1 MTTVLNAIEVE
12 DLTKRFGNFTAV
24 DHIDFKVEA
33 GELFGF
39 LGPNGAG
46 KTTTVRMITGV
57 IKPDAGKASIMGY
70 DVERETI
77 KAKQMA
83 GVLPETPNAYIDLS
97 AWQNLMIMAKLYGLA
112 KKERQSR
119 AEDLL
124 KRFGLYEK
132 REVAVKGFSKGMKQR
147 LQICMALINKPKVL
161 IMDEPTS
168 GLDVQS
174 SRLIRSIIADLN
186 SQDVTFLLTTHNM
199 EEANQLCSRI
209 AIINQGKIVAIDRP
223 EVLKKRIDRLHSVE
237 VSFNR
242 MWLRRICQISRGLIP
257 SSGGET
263 SSGFMLGNPLRLFIT
278 WWITQDRKRL
288 AKKAYAYSESFAP
301 SSCSSNSN
309 DYYPASHPLIAE
321 RVMRSIM
328 R

>member
-1 MTTVLNAIEVE
+1 MMTGMNAIEVE

-77 KAKQMA
+77 NAKQMA
-83 GVLPETPNAYIDLS
+83 GVLPETSNAYIDLS
-97 AWQNLMIMAKLYGLA
+97 AWQNLMLMAKLYGLA

-124 KRFGLYEK
+124 KKFGLYEK

-147 LQICMALINKPKVL
+147 LQICMALISEPQVL
-161 IMDEPTS
+161 ILDEPTS

-186 SQDVTFLLTTHNM
+186 AQGVTFLLTTHNM

-223 EVLKKRIDRLHSVE
+223 EVLKKRIESLHSVE

-242 MWLRRICQISRGLIP
+242 DVAQSDLSGLQGVESVERMGDKFRLYAREPAEVIYNLVDYARSEKVEIVSLATISPTL
-257 SSGGET
+257 EDVFVKYT
-263 SSGFMLGNPLRLFIT
+263 EAT
-278 WWITQDRKRL
+278 
-288 AKKAYAYSESFAP
+288 
-301 SSCSSNSN
+301 
-309 DYYPASHPLIAE
+309 
-321 RVMRSIM
+321 
-328 R
+328 

>member
-1 MTTVLNAIEVE
+1 MTSMNAIEVE
-12 DLTKRFGNFTAV
+12 DLTKQFGDFTAV

-77 KAKQMA
+77 NAKQMT
-83 GVLPETPNAYIDLS
+83 GVLPETSNAYIDLS
-97 AWQNLMIMAKLYGLA
+97 AWQNLMLMGKLYGLA
-112 KKERQSR
+112 RKERQSR

-124 KRFGLYEK
+124 RRFGLYEK

-147 LQICMALINKPKVL
+147 LQICMALISEPPVL
-161 IMDEPTS
+161 ILDEPTS

-186 SQDVTFLLTTHNM
+186 AQGVTFLLTTHNM

-209 AIINQGKIVAIDRP
+209 AIINRGKIVAIDRP
-223 EVLKKRIDRLHSVE
+223 EVLKKHIESLHSVE

-242 MWLRRICQISRGLIP
+242 DVAQSDLSGLQGVDSVERKGDKFRLYAREPSEVIYNLVDYARSKKVEIVSLATISPTLEDVFVKYTEAI
-257 SSGGET
+257 
-263 SSGFMLGNPLRLFIT
+263 
-278 WWITQDRKRL
+278 
-288 AKKAYAYSESFAP
+288 
-301 SSCSSNSN
+301 
-309 DYYPASHPLIAE
+309 
-321 RVMRSIM
+321 
-328 R
+328 

>member
-1 MTTVLNAIEVE
+1 MMTGLNAIEVE

-77 KAKQMA
+77 NAKQMA
-83 GVLPETPNAYIDLS
+83 GVLPETSNAYIDLS
-97 AWQNLMIMAKLYGLA
+97 AWQNLMLMAKLYGLA
-112 KKERQSR
+112 KKERQNR

-132 REVAVKGFSKGMKQR
+132 KDLAVKGFSKGMRQR
-147 LQICMALINKPKVL
+147 LQICMALISEPQVL
-161 IMDEPTS
+161 ILDEPTS

-174 SRLIRSIIADLN
+174 SRLIRSMIADLN
-186 SQDVTFLLTTHNM
+186 ARGVTFLLTTHNM
-199 EEANQLCSRI
+199 EEANQLCTRI
-209 AIINQGKIVAIDRP
+209 AIINRGKIVAIDSP
-223 EVLKKRIDRLHSVE
+223 EALKKRIESLHSIE
-237 VSFNR
+237 VSFK
-242 MWLRRICQISRGLIP
+242 IDVPQIDLSGLLGVESVEKRGDKFRLYAREPAEVIYNLVDYAR
-257 SSGGET
+257 SEDVEIT
-263 SSGFMLGNPLRLFIT
+263 SIATISPTLEDVFVKYT
-278 WWITQDRKRL
+278 
-288 AKKAYAYSESFAP
+288 E
-301 SSCSSNSN
+301 
-309 DYYPASHPLIAE
+309 AS
-321 RVMRSIM
+321 
-328 R
+328 

>member
-1 MTTVLNAIEVE
+1 MKAIEVE

-24 DHIDFKVEA
+24 DQINFKVES

-57 IKPDAGKASIMGY
+57 IKPDGGRASIMGY

-77 KAKQMA
+77 NAKQMA
-83 GVLPETPNAYIDLS
+83 GVLPETSNAYIDLS
-97 AWQNLMIMAKLYGLA
+97 AWQNLMLMAKLYGLD

-147 LQICMALINKPKVL
+147 LQICMALISEPQVL
-161 IMDEPTS
+161 ILDEPTS

-186 SQDVTFLLTTHNM
+186 AQGVTFLLTTHNM

-223 EVLKKRIDRLHSVE
+223 EVLKKHIESLHSVE
-237 VSFNR
+237 VSFDRDVAQSDLSGLQGVDSIERKGDKFRLYAREPAEVIYNLVDFAR
-242 MWLRRICQISRGLIP
+242 SEKVEIVSLATISPTL
-257 SSGGET
+257 EDVFVKYT
-263 SSGFMLGNPLRLFIT
+263 E
-278 WWITQDRKRL
+278 
-288 AKKAYAYSESFAP
+288 AA
-301 SSCSSNSN
+301 
-309 DYYPASHPLIAE
+309 
-321 RVMRSIM
+321 
-328 R
+328 

>member
-1 MTTVLNAIEVE
+1 MMTVMTAIEVE
-12 DLTKRFGNFTAV
+12 DLTKRFGHYTAV

-57 IKPDAGKASIMGY
+57 IKTDAGKASIMGY

-77 KAKQMA
+77 NAKQMV
-83 GVLPETPNAYIDLS
+83 GVLPETSNAYIDLS
-97 AWQNLMIMAKLYGLA
+97 AWQNLMLMGKLYGLA

-147 LQICMALINKPKVL
+147 LQICMALISEPKVL
-161 IMDEPTS
+161 ILDEPTS

-174 SRLIRSIIADLN
+174 SRLIRSIITDLN
-186 SQDVTFLLTTHNM
+186 AQGVTFFLTTHNM

-223 EVLKKRIDRLHSVE
+223 EVLKKRIESLHSVD

-242 MWLRRICQISRGLIP
+242 DVAQSDLSGLQGVDSVERMGDKFRLYARKPSEVIYNLVDYARSEKAEIVSLATISPTL
-257 SSGGET
+257 EDVFVKYT
-263 SSGFMLGNPLRLFIT
+263 EAT
-278 WWITQDRKRL
+278 
-288 AKKAYAYSESFAP
+288 
-301 SSCSSNSN
+301 
-309 DYYPASHPLIAE
+309 
-321 RVMRSIM
+321 
-328 R
+328 

>member
-1 MTTVLNAIEVE
+1 MMTVMTAIEVE
-12 DLTKRFGNFTAV
+12 DLTKRFGHYTAV
-24 DHIDFKVEA
+24 DHIDFKVES

-57 IKPDAGKASIMGY
+57 IKTDAGKASIMGY

-77 KAKQMA
+77 NAKQMV
-83 GVLPETPNAYIDLS
+83 GVLPETSNAYIDLS
-97 AWQNLMIMAKLYGLA
+97 AWQNLMLMGKLYGLA

-147 LQICMALINKPKVL
+147 LQICMALISEPKVL
-161 IMDEPTS
+161 ILDEPTS

-174 SRLIRSIIADLN
+174 SRLIRSIITDLN
-186 SQDVTFLLTTHNM
+186 AQGVTFFLTTHNM

-209 AIINQGKIVAIDRP
+209 AIINHGKIVAIDRP
-223 EVLKKRIDRLHSVE
+223 EVLKKRIESLHSVD

-242 MWLRRICQISRGLIP
+242 DVAQSDLSGLQGVDSVERMGDKFRLYARKPSEVIYNLVDYARSEKAEIVSLATISPTL
-257 SSGGET
+257 EDVFVKYT
-263 SSGFMLGNPLRLFIT
+263 EAT
-278 WWITQDRKRL
+278 
-288 AKKAYAYSESFAP
+288 
-301 SSCSSNSN
+301 
-309 DYYPASHPLIAE
+309 
-321 RVMRSIM
+321 
-328 R
+328 

>member
-1 MTTVLNAIEVE
+1 MTVMTAIEVE
-12 DLTKRFGNFTAV
+12 DLTKRFGHYTAV

-46 KTTTVRMITGV
+46 KTTPVRMITGV
-57 IKPDAGKASIMGY
+57 IKTDAGKASIMGY

-77 KAKQMA
+77 NAKQMV
-83 GVLPETPNAYIDLS
+83 GVLPETSNAYIDLS
-97 AWQNLMIMAKLYGLA
+97 AWQNLMLMGKLYGLA

-147 LQICMALINKPKVL
+147 LQICMALISKPKVL
-161 IMDEPTS
+161 ILDEPTS

-174 SRLIRSIIADLN
+174 SRLIRSIITDLN
-186 SQDVTFLLTTHNM
+186 AQGVTFFLTTHNM

-223 EVLKKRIDRLHSVE
+223 EVLKKRIESLHSVD

-242 MWLRRICQISRGLIP
+242 DVAQSDLSGLQGVDSVERMGDKFRLYARKPSEVIYNLVDYARSEKAEIVSLATISPTL
-257 SSGGET
+257 EDVFVKYT
-263 SSGFMLGNPLRLFIT
+263 EAT
-278 WWITQDRKRL
+278 
-288 AKKAYAYSESFAP
+288 
-301 SSCSSNSN
+301 
-309 DYYPASHPLIAE
+309 
-321 RVMRSIM
+321 
-328 R
+328 

>member
-1 MTTVLNAIEVE
+1 MNAIEVE

-57 IKPDAGKASIMGY
+57 IKPDGGRASIMGY

-77 KAKQMA
+77 NAKQMA
-83 GVLPETPNAYIDLS
+83 GVLPETSNAYIDLS
-97 AWQNLMIMAKLYGLA
+97 AWQDLMLMAKLYGLE
-112 KKERQSR
+112 KKERQNR
-119 AEDLL
+119 AENLL

-132 REVAVKGFSKGMKQR
+132 RDVSVKGFSKGMKQR
-147 LQICMALINKPKVL
+147 LQICMALISEPPVL

-186 SQDVTFLLTTHNM
+186 AQGVTFLLTTHNM

-223 EVLKKRIDRLHSVE
+223 EVLKKHIERLHSVD
-237 VSFNR
+237 VSFDRDVAQSDLSGLQGVDSIERKGDKFRLYAREPAEVIYNLVDFAR
-242 MWLRRICQISRGLIP
+242 SEKVEIVSLVTISPTL
-257 SSGGET
+257 EDVFVKYT
-263 SSGFMLGNPLRLFIT
+263 E
-278 WWITQDRKRL
+278 
-288 AKKAYAYSESFAP
+288 AA
-301 SSCSSNSN
+301 
-309 DYYPASHPLIAE
+309 
-321 RVMRSIM
+321 
-328 R
+328 

>member
-1 MTTVLNAIEVE
+1 MMTGLNSIEVK
-12 DLTKRFGNFTAV
+12 DLTKRFDNFVAV
-24 DHIDFKVEA
+24 DHIDFQVET

-83 GVLPETPNAYIDLS
+83 GVLPETSNAYIDLS
-97 AWQNLMIMAKLYGLA
+97 AWQNLMLMAKLYGLA
-112 KKERQSR
+112 KKESQSR

-124 KRFGLYEK
+124 KKFGLYEK
-132 REVAVKGFSKGMKQR
+132 RKVAVKGFSKGMKQR
-147 LQICMALINKPKVL
+147 LQICMALISEPQVL
-161 IMDEPTS
+161 ILDEPTS

-174 SRLIRSIIADLN
+174 SRLIRSIIKDLN
-186 SQDVTFLLTTHNM
+186 AQGVTFLLTTHNM

-223 EVLKKRIDRLHSVE
+223 EVLKKRIKSLHSVE

-242 MWLRRICQISRGLIP
+242 DVLQSDLSGLLEVESVERMGDKFRLYAREPAQVIYNLVDYARSEKVEIVSLATISPTL
-257 SSGGET
+257 EDVFVKYT
-263 SSGFMLGNPLRLFIT
+263 EAT
-278 WWITQDRKRL
+278 
-288 AKKAYAYSESFAP
+288 
-301 SSCSSNSN
+301 
-309 DYYPASHPLIAE
+309 
-321 RVMRSIM
+321 
-328 R
+328 

>member
-1 MTTVLNAIEVE
+1 MMTVMTAIEVE
-12 DLTKRFGNFTAV
+12 DLTKRFGHYTAV

-57 IKPDAGKASIMGY
+57 IKADAGKASIMGY

-77 KAKQMA
+77 NAKQMV
-83 GVLPETPNAYIDLS
+83 GVLPETSNAYIDLS
-97 AWQNLMIMAKLYGLA
+97 AWQNLMLMGKLYGLA

-147 LQICMALINKPKVL
+147 LQICMALISEPKVL
-161 IMDEPTS
+161 ILDEPTS

-174 SRLIRSIIADLN
+174 SRLIRSIITDLN
-186 SQDVTFLLTTHNM
+186 AQGVTFFLTTHNM

-223 EVLKKRIDRLHSVE
+223 EVLKKRIESLHSVD

-242 MWLRRICQISRGLIP
+242 DVAQSDLSGLQGVESVERMGDKFRLYARKPSEVIYNLVDYARSEKAEIVSLATISPTL
-257 SSGGET
+257 EDVFVKYT
-263 SSGFMLGNPLRLFIT
+263 EAT
-278 WWITQDRKRL
+278 
-288 AKKAYAYSESFAP
+288 
-301 SSCSSNSN
+301 
-309 DYYPASHPLIAE
+309 
-321 RVMRSIM
+321 
-328 R
+328 

>member
-1 MTTVLNAIEVE
+1 MTGMNAIEVE

-24 DHIDFKVEA
+24 DHVNFKVES

-57 IKPDAGKASIMGY
+57 IKPDGGRASIMGH

-83 GVLPETPNAYIDLS
+83 GVLPETSNAYIDLS
-97 AWQNLMIMAKLYGLA
+97 AWQNLMLMGKLYGMSE
-112 KKERQSR
+112 KERQSR

-132 REVAVKGFSKGMKQR
+132 RKVAVKGFSKGMKQR
-147 LQICMALINKPKVL
+147 LQICMALISEPNVL
-161 IMDEPTS
+161 ILDEPTS

-186 SQDVTFLLTTHNM
+186 AGGVTFLLTTHNM

-209 AIINQGKIVAIDRP
+209 AIINRGKIVAIDRP
-223 EVLKKRIDRLHSVE
+223 EVLKKHIESLHSVE

-242 MWLRRICQISRGLIP
+242 DVPQSDLSGLQGVESVERMGDKFRLYAREPAGVIYNLVDYARSEKVEIVSLATISPTL
-257 SSGGET
+257 EDVFVKYT
-263 SSGFMLGNPLRLFIT
+263 EAT
-278 WWITQDRKRL
+278 
-288 AKKAYAYSESFAP
+288 
-301 SSCSSNSN
+301 
-309 DYYPASHPLIAE
+309 
-321 RVMRSIM
+321 
-328 R
+328 

>member
-1 MTTVLNAIEVE
+1 MNAIEVE

-24 DHIDFKVEA
+24 DDIDFKVKS

-57 IKPDAGKASIMGY
+57 IKPDGGKASIMGY
-70 DVERETI
+70 DVEKETI
-77 KAKQMA
+77 KAKQA
-83 GVLPETPNAYIDLS
+83 VGVLPETSNAYIDLS
-97 AWQNLMIMAKLYGLA
+97 AWQNLMLMAKLYGLG

-124 KRFGLYEK
+124 KRFSLYEK
-132 REVAVKGFSKGMKQR
+132 KDVVVKGFSKGMKQR
-147 LQICMALINKPKVL
+147 LQICMALISEPPVL
-161 IMDEPTS
+161 ILDEPTS

-174 SRLIRSIIADLN
+174 SHLIRSIIADLN
-186 SQDVTFLLTTHNM
+186 SHGITFLLTTHNM

-223 EVLKKRIDRLHSVE
+223 EVLKKHIESLHSVE

-242 MWLRRICQISRGLIP
+242 DVPQSDLSGLQEVISVERMGDK
-257 SSGGET
+257 
-263 SSGFMLGNPLRLFIT
+263 FRLYSREPAKVIYNLVDYARSEKVE
-278 WWITQDRKRL
+278 IVSL
-288 AKKAYAYSESFAP
+288 ATISPTLEDVFVKYTEAT
-301 SSCSSNSN
+301 
-309 DYYPASHPLIAE
+309 
-321 RVMRSIM
+321 
-328 R
+328 